1 MLLEDMMPRN
11 HKISIE
17 QTRND
22 EVGVESL
29 KGYVNRSFKTQY
41 IQLNDSYVGSHMLFA
56 SGVHYKPEN
65 WSGVGSSVLDT
76 SKALVEVKYSIR
88 DFSNK
93 GFGNPSWKT
102 IPDEVWRKFFSLF
115 SPFADEKFS
124 CRYFLK
130 NMEENFSTLPDGK
143 TPCFVCSLYSD
154 TVKKLN
160 RRIENCL
167 VMNFLNEWQVKFP
180 IFVKYWDK
188 ISTAKELND
197 IVVAFDQLSDVSYSV
212 KFNKYGREK
221 KETIDKLTG
230 FEKLLAELEDKRS
243 KFFEEAA
250 DAMNE
255 LSQEF
260 GIELDID
267 DHCCSKPE

>member
-1 MLLEDMMPRN
+1 MSRN
-11 HKISIE
+11 HQIPIG

-29 KGYVNRSFKTQY
+29 KGYVNRSFKTSY
-41 IQLNDSYVGSHMLFA
+41 IRLNDSYVGSHMLFA
-56 SGVHYKPEN
+56 IGVHYKPEN
-65 WSGVGSSVLDT
+65 WSSGLDPE
-76 SKALVEVKYSIR
+76 KALVEVKYSIR
-88 DFSNK
+88 DLYNK

-115 SPFADEKFS
+115 PDDEFADEKFS
-124 CRYFLK
+124 CRYFLR
-130 NMEENFSTLPDGK
+130 NMEESLSTLPDGK
-143 TPCFVCSLYSD
+143 TPCFVCSLHPD

-160 RRIENCL
+160 RQIENCL

-180 IFVKYWDK
+180 IFVKYWDR

-197 IVVAFDQLSDVSYSV
+197 IVSAFEQMSEVSYSV

-221 KETIDKLTG
+221 EETIDKLTG
-230 FEKLLAELEDKRS
+230 FEKLLAQLEDKRS
-243 KFFEEAA
+243 RFFEEAA

-255 LSQEF
+255 LSREF